1 MAQRFVQDTR
11 MAQLPSLGPA
21 RLASIVSRAADD
33 PEGWLDLVRFD
44 PGRRWYRRLDHAD
57 EYELWLLSWL
67 PGQQTGFH
75 DHGASAGAFTVT
87 LGVLSERTVHAG
99 RPQPS
104 PRTIRKGAVRAFGPG
119 YVHDVRNDATQPA
132 VSIHAYSPPLVSMR
146 SFEPSSRGLLRV
158 VAEQRSW

>member
-1 MAQRFVQDTR
+1 MTQRFVKDSR

-21 RLASIVSRAADD
+21 RLASIVSRTADD
-33 PEGWLDLVRFD
+33 PGRWLDLVRFD
-44 PGRRWYRRLDHAD
+44 PDRRWYQRLDHAD
-57 EYELWLLSWL
+57 DYELWLLSWL

-75 DHGASAGAFTVT
+75 DHGASAGAFTVA
-87 LGVLSERTVHAG
+87 LGVLSERGVNAG

-119 YVHDVRNDATQPA
+119 HVHDVRNDATQSA

-146 SFEPSSRGLLRV
+146 SFEASSGGLLRV
-158 VAEQRSW
+158 VAEERSW